1 MEGKKKKGSRVA
13 GVSFVCVCVS
23 GRLEQQLLE
32 ALERLR
38 TQSKELKEAHS
49 QRRSALQEFLE
60 LSERTAELRAS
71 KQRLARQLRD
81 KEEETDALLQKMDV
95 LRQDARKSDK
105 SRKEVRKGGAGRGG
119 GLAHAPPLLPL
130 LSWRL
135 SWTE

>member
-1 MEGKKKKGSRVA
+1 M
-13 GVSFVCVCVS
+13 CVCVS